1 MYDLMRHTVYMS
13 KQIVGTK
20 SEIQALKDWV
30 IQATLSDRPV
40 KVENDMQHKA
50 ALQLVEAGHAVITK
64 KKNYGRIAE
73 IKAVQS

>member
-1 MYDLMRHTVYMS
+1 MS

-20 SEIQALKDWV
+20 AEIQALNDWV
-30 IQATLSDRPV
+30 TEVTLSQRPV
-40 KVENDMQHKA
+40 KVANDMQHKA

-73 IKAVQS
+73 IKGVEL

>member
-1 MYDLMRHTVYMS
+1 MRHTVYMS

-20 SEIQALKDWV
+20 AEIQALNDWV
-30 IQATLSDRPV
+30 TEVTLSQRPV
-40 KVENDMQHKA
+40 KVANDMQHKA

-73 IKAVQS
+73 IKGVEL